1 MGGKDARELRYKG
14 TIADREFGFQQTFTV
29 LNDNAYVISF
39 SSLLADFDAEI
50 ELALPIIDSF
60 HFL

>member
-14 TIADREFGFQQTFTV
+14 TISDREFGFQQTFTV
-29 LNDNAYVISF
+29 LDNNAYVISF
-39 SSLLADFDAEI
+39 SSLLGDFDTEI
-50 ELALPIIDSF
+50 ELALPIIESF